1 MKFVGTSI
9 TRDCGK
15 SGFTRRWPY
24 PGSGRTAPFVYV
36 IKRDEVENLDLARFL
51 AAFGV
56 YQKPSL
62 LRQFRRK
69 IFHVID
75 GYDHVDAPLFE
86 IPEVRKFYAHVCDV
100 WPSWVFTGSLH
111 GPNLWVLV
119 LCATPNL
126 AVRRKGNQCIISVRE
141 ADVRALMKAARH
153 ALTLLG
159 LRAGLPSDAIGKRL
173 HDLGRYFKI

>member
-1 MKFVGTSI
+1 MLSSSI
-9 TRDCGK
+9 ARDCGK

-86 IPEVRKFYAHVCDV
+86 IPEVRRFYSRVCEV
-100 WPSWVFTGSLH
+100 WPSWVFTGSLL

-119 LCATPNL
+119 ACATPNL
-126 AVRRKGNQCIISVRE
+126 SVRRKGSQCIIRVRE
-141 ADVRALMKAARH
+141 ADVRSLLKAARP

-173 HDLGRYFKI
+173 QDLERYFN